1 MTEFETADL
10 LTLNKLFV
18 FGSMSTGRV
27 HFQKISAFVTES
39 RPGSIQAY
47 MYKLKVGLP
56 VAVWPTENDLGQ
68 IVTGE
73 LLSLKP
79 DTEMLFNLLDSF
91 HSVNRMDENK
101 SLFLRKKIPVQV
113 ETNQFE
119 WAWCYFMNPGH
130 LPAGSARIDGTQWSQ
145 MMNEEKSLIETLSD
159 RQKTYILKLGK
170 ASGRETVPI
179 NDLTLYRELMNLE
192 LIVDKG
198 RRLALSKL
206 GNEVFRYLN

>member
-1 MTEFETADL
+1 
-10 LTLNKLFV
+10 
-18 FGSMSTGRV
+18 
-27 HFQKISAFVTES
+27 
-39 RPGSIQAY
+39 
-47 MYKLKVGLP
+47 
-56 VAVWPTENDLGQ
+56 
-68 IVTGE
+68 
-73 LLSLKP
+73 
-79 DTEMLFNLLDSF
+79 
-91 HSVNRMDENK
+91 MDENK